1 MAMSPQEIAAQAI
14 ALSAQNRAKFVE
26 QSCAGDVNL
35 RTAVERLITLHDHAT
50 IVPDAQEHRQ
60 GFDEPQPSL
69 PTRTIGEYVVLDTLG
84 SGAMGVVYLAEQQ
97 NPRRSIALKV
107 IRPEAISPSLR
118 ARFEDETRVLARLKH
133 PGIAAIY
140 AAGSAEVDGEDCPYF
155 AMELI
160 TGQPLDEHARAL
172 SHAEKIA
179 LLREVC
185 MAVEHAHQRGV
196 VHRDL
201 KPGNV
206 LVDESGRPRVLDFGV
221 ARAID
226 SDSRAGELV
235 GTLPY
240 MSPEQLQASPDAD
253 TRADVYALGIIL
265 HELLTGR
272 RPFDLS
278 GMSVTQAAEHI
289 LNTPL
294 QSMRSSGRPVA
305 KDLEAITRCAIAV
318 DADKR
323 YASASALS
331 DDLARYLRKDPVLAR
346 PQSTL
351 YVYTRFVQRNTPL
364 VTAAAFAVLL
374 AAGGIAGISWQA
386 IEATRGRAEAI
397 VQASRANAVSSFLTN
412 MLSSVDPENALGA
425 ELTVRELLDESAR
438 SVSIELQDEP
448 QTESAVLLAIANT
461 YRGLG
466 LLEEAQQM
474 ARKSVESSLR
484 GFGDYSTSTA
494 EANRA
499 LSMILT
505 EHGQLQDAEHHVE
518 LAIETLDSIHG
529 ADSVESSIARGDLA
543 RIYHESGRPTEAL
556 ELWTAVLNT
565 LRSKIGDDDPRTL
578 VVMHN
583 YGSALGALGRFDEA
597 VTTLEQVIQ
606 TRTDLFGDEHPQTI
620 AARSMLAGVK
630 QKQGNDAEAAEQ
642 FRAIVQARSRL
653 FGNDHHSTLTAQA
666 NLAVA
671 LINLNQYQEAEV
683 LTRTALEG
691 YRRVLGPD
699 HAKTLITMGNLAYLA
714 EELGNLDEAAQL
726 YREQIQARERS
737 TGGRDPETWSSYNNL
752 AMLLQ
757 SQGKLEE
764 AKTLYET
771 LLTLC
776 EANLPA
782 DHVYTALFRNNYG
795 ECLLLMGEIQRA
807 QAQLNSSHTILLHT
821 FGAGH
826 PRVEKSQ
833 GRLDTLAGALRES
846 K

>member
-1 MAMSPQEIAAQAI
+1 
-14 ALSAQNRAKFVE
+14 
-26 QSCAGDVNL
+26 
-35 RTAVERLITLHDHAT
+35 
-50 IVPDAQEHRQ
+50 
-60 GFDEPQPSL
+60 
-69 PTRTIGEYVVLDTLG
+69 VVLDTLG

-140 AAGSAEVDGEDCPYF
+140 AAGSAVVDGQDCPYF

-172 SHAEKIA
+172 SLAEKIG

-196 VHRDL
+196 IHRDL

-240 MSPEQLQASPDAD
+240 MSPEQLHASPDAD
-253 TRADVYALGIIL
+253 TRADVYALGVML

-278 GMSVTQAAEHI
+278 AMTVSQAAEHI
-289 LNTPL
+289 LTTPVPP
-294 QSMRSSGRPVA
+294 MISSGRNVP

-318 DADKR
+318 DPEKR
-323 YASASALS
+323 YPSASALS
-331 DDLARYLRKDPVLAR
+331 DELARYLRNEPVLAR

-351 YVYTRFVQRNTPL
+351 YISTRFVQRNTPL
-364 VTAAAFAVLL
+364 VIAAAFAVLL
-374 AAGGIAGISWQA
+374 AAGGIGGISWQA
-386 IEATRGRAEAI
+386 IEATRGRAEAL
-397 VQASRANAVSSFLTN
+397 VQASRANAVSSFLTT

-474 ARKSVESSLR
+474 ARKAVDSSLK
-484 GFGDYSTSTA
+484 GFGELSTSTA

-505 EHGQLQDAEHHVE
+505 EHGQLENAQHHVE
-518 LAIETLDSIHG
+518 LAITTLDRIHG
-529 ADSVESSIARGDLA
+529 SDSVESAIARGDLA

-556 ELWTAVLNT
+556 EVWTAVLNT
-565 LRSKIGDDDPRTL
+565 LRSKIGEDDPRTL

-597 VTTLEQVIQ
+597 VATLEQVIQ
-606 TRTDLFGDEHPQTI
+606 TRTELFGDEHPQTI

-642 FRAIVQARSRL
+642 FRAIVEARSHL
-653 FGNDHHSTLTAQA
+653 FGDDHHSTLTAQA

-671 LINLNQYQEAEV
+671 LINLKQFNEAEV
-683 LTRTALEG
+683 LTRAALDG

-764 AKTLYET
+764 AKAYYQT
-771 LLTLC
+771 LLALC
-776 EANLPA
+776 EASLPA

-795 ECLLLMGEIQRA
+795 ECLLLMGDVQAA
-807 QAQLNSSHTILLHT
+807 QSQLNSSHNILLNT
-821 FGAGH
+821 FGSGH

-833 GRLDTLAGALRES
+833 GRLDKLASSLTEPR
-846 K
+846 